1 MIVDVGSK
9 HMTYGVRRGLPYSQF
24 LHIEV
29 GKLKEYGLLQN
40 YLRRDSPKSP
50 NCIGQKT
57 KEEGADAIRFEKVVL
72 PFTIFA
78 IGSIFAV
85 IMMAFEKCCWSLK
98 IVSEDSEKEGSKE
111 PDLLDVA
118 YQRQDKLQAYIQK
131 TLWLAA
137 WQNNQN
143 QPRLLPRKRYTM

>member
-1 MIVDVGSK
+1 
-9 HMTYGVRRGLPYSQF
+9 MTYGVRRGLPYAQF

-29 GKLKEYGLLQN
+29 GKMKEYGLLQK
-40 YLRRDSPKSP
+40 YLRRDAPKSP
-50 NCIGQKT
+50 NCFGQKT
-57 KEEGADAIRFEKVVL
+57 DEGGTDAIRFEKVVL

-78 IGSIFAV
+78 IGSIFAII
-85 IMMAFEKCCWSLK
+85 IMSFEKSCWKLK
-98 IVSEDSEKEGSKE
+98 IVLEDSKNKGLKK

-131 TLWLAA
+131 TVWLAS

-143 QPRLLPRKRYTM
+143 QPRKLLRKRYTM